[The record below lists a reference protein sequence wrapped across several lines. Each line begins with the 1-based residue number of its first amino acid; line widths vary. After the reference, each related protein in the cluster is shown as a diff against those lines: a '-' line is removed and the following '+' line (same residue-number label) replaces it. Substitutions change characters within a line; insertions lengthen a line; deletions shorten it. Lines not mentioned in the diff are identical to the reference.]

1 MQKSIEEL
9 LRNHYVNAGGVF
21 HTHVSMINPVGRFI
35 FNRHD
40 IETLWDSYCDKI
52 LNEEEP
58 IFGIAEISQQYL
70 PVLID
75 ADIKLKDDDTITYGE
90 HLYTEDN
97 VLSIIQICQSV
108 LRDIVEDCNDKHLT
122 CVLLEKQIY
131 YMESGTTTYIKN
143 GFHLHFP
150 YIILNKND
158 QQIHFLPRILEL
170 INEYDVFSN
179 LGIKD
184 SSSVIDK
191 QCCSVPWLLY
201 GSRKQEDMEPYKVT
215 TIYNSQCEK
224 ISLEEAFKNYKIY
237 DSNERPIKIRNKVQY
252 YLPRIL
258 SIIPYGRENMELKNN
273 LLIPGSENKPK
284 PTRVQVEKS
293 ERKVYD
299 KNYDKDMELASK
311 LISLLSTQRS
321 DDRDTWINVGLAL
334 YNVSEGSSDG
344 LELFHEFSS
353 KSDKYDES
361 GCDSTWNGFTYREDG
376 LTLGSLRYW
385 AQCDNPEQYKELVD
399 GLNSSKIEY
408 LILEI
413 LGGSHSNIADFFK
426 FVYGDDN
433 IKVLNQDPS
442 KMKFAHWNDDKKLW
456 TIEKKIVLSR
466 LLSTVVKPYVDE
478 YSKKIQNQMATA
490 DEVDQDSFKSR
501 LKLIRKLSTNLCSTP
516 FLNNVIT
523 FYCSYQIDDSFESK
537 LNSKSNELPIKGGKI
552 IDLKTKVVRERTRDD
567 LFSFELEVDYIK
579 DCDYSRVLAF
589 FSSICV
595 NSQNQTDNELVDYH
609 KRLWGYSLTGE
620 IADRSFHIMWG
631 GGMNGKS
638 SLMNIIQK
646 ILGKYFIACSD
657 RVLMS
662 RGENATS
669 PEMIRLIGTRLAV
682 LSETK
687 KGDEIN
693 EERIKKLTGGDPIVA
708 RALYSEEVQF
718 NIQSTLVM
726 LTNNK
731 PVFDTQ
737 QANMDRIKLIPFL
750 ARFQNTPE
758 GREYIKD
765 LMNNRLDEFFS
776 WFCDGA
782 FEWYGGK
789 GLEPCELM
797 SHEMSNYLHE
807 LDIVGQFVKDK
818 LEVVRK
824 IDYENM
830 KPIVKEKNRMRTSA
844 LYCLFLSYVE
854 ENNPTTKKINKIEFF
869 KKMKEQFKME
879 IKTIKGNEYF
889 LCKEKVYEND
899 EAEEENDGL

>member
-9 LRNHYVNAGGVF
+9 LRNHYVDAGGVF

-52 LNEEEP
+52 KNEEDP

-122 CVLLEKQIY
+122 CVLLEKPIY

-201 GSRKQEDMEPYKVT
+201 GSRKQEDMDPYKVT

-224 ISLEEAFKNYKIY
+224 ISLEEAFKNYKIF

-399 GLNSSKIEY
+399 GINSSKIEY

-426 FVYGDDN
+426 HVYGDDN
-433 IKVLNQDPS
+433 IRVLNQEPS

-501 LKLIRKLSTNLCSTP
+501 LKLIHKLSTNLCSTP

-523 FYCSYQIDDSFESK
+523 FYCSYQIDDSFEGR

-552 IDLKTKVVRERTRDD
+552 IDMKTKVVRDRTRDD
-567 LFSFELEVDYIK
+567 LFSFELEVDYINA
-579 DCDYSRVLAF
+579 CDYSNVIRF
-589 FSSICV
+589 FSDIC
-595 NSQNQTDNELVDYH
+595 NGNQDLVDYH
-609 KRLWGYSLTGE
+609 KRFWGYSMTGE
-620 IADRSFHIMWG
+620 ISDRSLHILYG
-631 GGMNGKS
+631 VGRNGKS
-638 SLMNIIQK
+638 TLIDIFQK
-646 ILGKYFIACSD
+646 VLGNKYFVSCSD
-657 RVLMS
+657 KVIMNKDNS
-662 RGENATS
+662 SSTS
-669 PEMIRLIGTRLAV
+669 PELVRLMGARFAV
-682 LSETK
+682 LSETGK
-687 KGDEIN
+687 
-693 EERIKKLTGGDPIVA
+693 EEELNATRIKSITGGDNIVA
-708 RALYSEEVQF
+708 RGLYQDEVQF
-718 NIQSTLVM
+718 KLQSTLAM

-731 PVFDTQ
+731 PIFDVKD
-737 QANMDRIKLIPFL
+737 QAMLDRIKLIPFL
-750 ARFQNTPE
+750 ARFDNTPE
-758 GREYIKD
+758 NREYINE
-765 LMNNRLDEFFS
+765 LMNNCLDEFFS
-776 WFCDGA
+776 WFVDGA

-789 GLEPCELM
+789 QLVPCQVM
-797 SHEMSNYLHE
+797 SHEMKAYINE
-807 LDIVGQFVKDK
+807 LDIQGQFIEERI
-818 LEVVRK
+818 EVITK
-824 IDYENM
+824 QDYESTP
-830 KPIVKEKNRMRTSA
+830 KLQKSTQRIKKDA
-844 LYCLFLSYVE
+844 LYGMFMAYTMEQGIRVKMSKSDFHKSMSKY
-854 ENNPTTKKINKIEFF
+854 NIE
-869 KKMKEQFKME
+869 M
-879 IKTIKGNEYF
+879 ITCKGFPYYI
-889 LCKEKVYEND
+889 CKEKEVTVEND
-899 EAEEENDGL
+899 DNE